1 MCFSNRKKEKMVLVL
16 GKLCE
21 ILVDVIQEKFT
32 KKILYC
38 QDIPIKE
45 RPHLINSEK
54 KRGMLLYEEKEAFH
68 SKIFTWYCKRHS
80 HLDKKYI
87 LNLMLIKE
95 CSGYDF
101 HYFLISRDIY
111 ILIKNNDE
119 IYFCPR
125 TLEFSLRLRERGKKT
140 FNFIYPFR
148 SVYYSVNQTV
158 FTICYNCQDLVD
170 LYCKIF

>member
-87 LNLMLIKE
+87 LNL
-95 CSGYDF
+95 
-101 HYFLISRDIY
+101 ISRDMY

-148 SVYYSVNQTV
+148 SAYYSVNQTV